1 MDMNEMK
8 PNYAELARKHEI
20 DWRTV
25 KKYHEGYEG
34 KSKHRNKKSKLDKYA
49 DEIRNKINLPGATIK
64 GTHKFFEDIDE
75 KIGTYS
81 NFKKYVKKKKLRELK
96 EENTIHPRYETEYGE
111 QMQFDWKEDIKMI
124 SKSGEE
130 FIFNVFSSVL
140 SRSRLRYFA
149 YSKTKTREDV
159 ERCLVETFRF
169 MGGVPKEL
177 LTDNMSSIVNISEKK
192 FTSEFLT
199 FAKDMNVIVKHC
211 KVRSPETKGKVESQN
226 RFMSWLIP
234 YNHEFETEEEL
245 IEILKK
251 IVIKVNKEKS
261 ETTGVAPLLLFEKE
275 KEYLQPLPCK
285 EILDSYLFDVKLAK
299 VSNGFLVYY
308 QGSQYSVP
316 PKFINKTVKLRVI
329 ENKLHIYYN
338 NELIALHTISNQKIN
353 YLEEHYKE
361 GLALKFNSS
370 YEAMEE
376 MAKKNL
382 EALNA
387 LTN

>member
-1 MDMNEMK
+1 
-8 PNYAELARKHEI
+8 
-20 DWRTV
+20 
-25 KKYHEGYEG
+25 
-34 KSKHRNKKSKLDKYA
+34 
-49 DEIRNKINLPGATIK
+49 
-64 GTHKFFEDIDE
+64 
-75 KIGTYS
+75 
-81 NFKKYVKKKKLRELK
+81 
-96 EENTIHPRYETEYGE
+96 
-111 QMQFDWKEDIKMI
+111 
-124 SKSGEE
+124 
-130 FIFNVFSSVL
+130 
-140 SRSRLRYFA
+140 
-149 YSKTKTREDV
+149 
-159 ERCLVETFRF
+159 
-169 MGGVPKEL
+169 
-177 LTDNMSSIVNISEKK
+177 
-192 FTSEFLT
+192 
-199 FAKDMNVIVKHC
+199 
-211 KVRSPETKGKVESQN
+211 
-226 RFMSWLIP
+226 MSWLIP

-370 YEAMEE
+370 SEAMEE
-376 MAKKNL
+376 MAKKKI
-382 EALNA
+382 
-387 LTN
+387 TII

>member
-64 GTHKFFEDIDE
+64 GTQKFFEDIDE

-370 YEAMEE
+370 SEAMEE